1 MAATAPSSRNSRTR
15 SNGSAPTRSG
25 SKLAK
30 SNGQHSAPSATVPVD
45 PYTNTP
51 ERPSGPGLYL
61 HWDGRRTYRTKMPA
75 PRVLEP
81 IKKYSFGD
89 SNGSRVIEGD
99 NLQVMVSLRSQY
111 RAGIDIAYLDPPY
124 NTGRQDFRYSDRRFH
139 DPNADSDDAVYVAS
153 EDGGRHT
160 KWLNYMG
167 PRLYLVW
174 ELLADHGVCFVSIND
189 VELFRLGMLMDEI
202 FGENNRVGVLV
213 WKGAIDNNPT
223 RVVVEHEYV
232 LVYAKDKDQIDRIW
246 TGEHSAQPWLQ
257 ATYERLHSEYGDDL
271 ERLGKAYKKAISE
284 HVAAYNREIRE
295 SGESDLVDLGRAKR
309 YNRVDARGPYAAEDN
324 THNPKPG
331 GYIYDVV
338 HPLTKRICK
347 KPSNGYRFPRA
358 RFEQLLENNR
368 IVFGPDETTL
378 FKVKAYV
385 SELTGPLRSVINL
398 PAKTGALRL
407 EALLPGVDNRFLH
420 PKPVELIEMLLSFAS
435 NEDALVLDPFAGSGT
450 TGHAV
455 LSLNAKDGGNRRF
468 VLIEEGTPED
478 RFCRTLTAAR
488 LREAIKAERLP
499 GGFVFEAAGQRVNRD
514 VILELEREAIANLII
529 QTDVTGVGRGITK
542 LTGTHI
548 VGFNARNE
556 AIALCWNGRHHSAVT
571 REVLGEMFAE
581 AKELGLSKPLRVY
594 GTTCTVGET
603 ESFRFCQIP
612 DEILAALQLTEDDAP
627 NDPAA
632 EEEVEAVATGAP

>member
-1 MAATAPSSRNSRTR
+1 MAATAPRTR
-15 SNGSAPTRSG
+15 PTGTRAITSSTSGNGSRSA
-25 SKLAK
+25 SKR
-30 SNGQHSAPSATVPVD
+30 GQNAQPVLPPID
-45 PYTNTP
+45 PYTKSP
-51 ERPSGPGLYL
+51 ERPGGPGLYL
-61 HWDGRRTYRTKMPA
+61 HWDGRRIYRTRMPA

-81 IKKYSFGD
+81 IKKYSYGE

-99 NLQVMVSLRSQY
+99 NLQVMVSLRSQC
-111 RAGIDIAYLDPPY
+111 RSGIDIAYLDPPY
-124 NTGRQDFRYSDRRFH
+124 NTGRQDFRYSDRRFR
-139 DPNADSDDAVYVAS
+139 DPNADSDDGVYVTS

-189 VELFRLGMLMDEI
+189 VELFRLGMLMDEV
-202 FGENNRVGVLV
+202 FGENNRVGILV

-232 LVYAKDKDQIDRIW
+232 LVYAKDKAQIDRIW

-257 ATYERLHSEYGDDL
+257 ATYDRLHEEYGDDVSA
-271 ERLGKAYKKAISE
+271 LGRAYKKAISD
-284 HVAAYNREIRE
+284 HVAAFNREVRE
-295 SGESDLVDLGRAKR
+295 SGQSELVDLGRAKR
-309 YNRVDARGPYAAEDN
+309 YNRVDVRGPYAAEDN

-338 HPLTKRICK
+338 HPKTKRVCK

-358 RFEQLLENNR
+358 RFEQLLENDR

-407 EALLPGVDNRFLH
+407 ETLLPGVDDRFLH

-435 NEDALVLDPFAGSGT
+435 SQDALVLDPFAGSGT

-455 LSLNAKDGGNRRF
+455 LSLNTKDGGNRRF
-468 VLIEEGTPED
+468 VLIEEGTPDD

-488 LREAIKAERLP
+488 LREAIKKEGLS
-499 GGFVFEAAGQRVNRD
+499 GGFTFEAAGQRVNRD

-542 LTGTHI
+542 LTATHI
-548 VGFNARNE
+548 IGFNARNE
-556 AIALCWNGRHHSAVT
+556 AIALCWNGRHHSTVS
-571 REVLGEMFAE
+571 RELLGEMFAE
-581 AKELGLSKPLRVY
+581 AKELKLSKPLRVY

-612 DEILAALQLTEDDAP
+612 DEILAALQLTEDDELS
-627 NDPAA
+627 DTAA
-632 EEEVEAVATGAP
+632 GEDVEAVAAGAQ